1 MLNLSELETDLRRA
15 QCEMAEI
22 DEEIEQQR
30 RVVSQTEDGFF
41 RAYAETMLTSF
52 EERKEAIV
60 ADRDRIGKEACRS
73 LRR

>member
-15 QCEMAEI
+15 QCEMAGI

-30 RVVSQTEDGFF
+30 RVAEDGFF

-60 ADRDRIGKEACRS
+60 ADRDRIAKKLAAA
-73 LRR
+73 

>member
-30 RVVSQTEDGFF
+30 RVVSQVEDGFF
-41 RAYAETMLTSF
+41 RTYAETMLTCF
-52 EERKEAIV
+52 EEQREIIV
-60 ADRDRIGKEACRS
+60 ADRERIAKQLAAA
-73 LRR
+73 